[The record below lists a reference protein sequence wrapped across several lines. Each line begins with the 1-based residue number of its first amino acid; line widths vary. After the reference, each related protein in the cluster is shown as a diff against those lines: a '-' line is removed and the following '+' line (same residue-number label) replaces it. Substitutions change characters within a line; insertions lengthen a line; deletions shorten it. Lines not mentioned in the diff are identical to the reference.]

1 MKKLLILAAAVLM
14 LAGCGVGNY
23 SVSSGKADASELS
36 ITAPTKYAVKV
47 CIDDN
52 TYDVETVKTSAFK
65 TKKDI
70 KKTAQN
76 TIKVEPGTH
85 EVKIYK
91 GENQVYSK
99 KHVFS
104 NDEHKVIEL

>member
-1 MKKLLILAAAVLM
+1 MKKIPVFAAAVLL

-23 SVSSGKADASELS
+23 SVSSGKSDAAELS
-36 ITAPTKYAVKV
+36 VTAPAQLAVKICV
-47 CIDDN
+47 DDKV
-52 TYDVETVKTSAFK
+52 YSVETVKTSSFK
-65 TKKDI
+65 SKRDI

-85 EVKIYK
+85 DVKIYQ
-91 GENQVYSK
+91 GENLVYSK